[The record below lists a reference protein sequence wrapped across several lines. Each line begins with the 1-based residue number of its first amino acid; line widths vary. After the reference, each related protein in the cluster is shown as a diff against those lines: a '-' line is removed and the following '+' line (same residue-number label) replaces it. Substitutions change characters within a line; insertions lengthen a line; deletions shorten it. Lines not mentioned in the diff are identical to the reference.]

1 MLGEF
6 CKCGSMMV
14 SAGDGKLKCRSC
26 GAISSKKASGDIK
39 IKSVSKKQETLVVEK
54 ETHLPDTDAECSKC
68 GNKKAYWFVQQTR
81 SSDEP
86 PTRFYRCTK
95 CKHTWR
101 EYQ

>member
-6 CKCGSMMV
+6 CKCGSMMIP
-14 SAGDGKLKCRSC
+14 AGDGKLKCRSC
-26 GAISSKKASGDIK
+26 GTTRSQKASDSIK
-39 IKSVSKKQETLVVEK
+39 IKSTAKKQETLVLDT
-54 ETHLPDTDAECSKC
+54 ETHLPETEAECAKC